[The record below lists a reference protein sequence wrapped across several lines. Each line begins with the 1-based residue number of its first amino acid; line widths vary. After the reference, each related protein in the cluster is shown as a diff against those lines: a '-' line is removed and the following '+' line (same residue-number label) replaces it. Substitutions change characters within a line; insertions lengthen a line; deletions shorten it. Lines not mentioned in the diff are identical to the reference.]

1 METKGFYSRVLF
13 FLLTFTLYVQ
23 GVLLPDRQT
32 LRGDST
38 HKDKHYQIG
47 NDGAQTS
54 AVGARGHKSLGPKAS
69 NDDKKRK
76 KRSIRLRFS
85 PKLSLTQRFSSKK
98 FLRVTF
104 KKCR

>member
-76 KRSIRLRFS
+76 KRSMRLRFLL
-85 PKLSLTQRFSSKK
+85 KSLFISRSSSIIFFKD
-98 FLRVTF
+98 TF